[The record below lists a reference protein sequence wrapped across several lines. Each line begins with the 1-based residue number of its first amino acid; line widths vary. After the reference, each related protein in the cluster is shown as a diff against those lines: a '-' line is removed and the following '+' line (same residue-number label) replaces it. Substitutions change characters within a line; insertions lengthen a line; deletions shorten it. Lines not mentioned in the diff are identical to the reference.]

1 MPDAYYIHFVLIV
14 KAIYN
19 ISKECITEHELASAE
34 RCLTNFVESFSELY
48 SLRFSAINC
57 HQLLHIT
64 DCLKSYGPLFANNCF
79 IFENLNSYILK
90 HIHGDGPTGVK
101 MQIINALIK
110 MQAIPSLTDTYVEK
124 GTTDETLLNTV

>member
-1 MPDAYYIHFVLIV
+1 MV

-19 ISKECITEHELASAE
+19 LSKECITGHELASAE
-34 RCLTNFVESFSELY
+34 RFLTKFVENFSELY
-48 SLRFSAINC
+48 SLRFLTMNC
-57 HQLLHIT
+57 HQLPHIT
-64 DCLKSYGPLFANNCF
+64 DCVKSNGPLFDNNCF

-90 HIHGDGPTGVK
+90 HIHGPTGVK

-124 GTTDETLLNTV
+124 GTTDETLLNII